1 MNVLTITGNPLG
13 LAGPSQYKELEN
25 VIVNVLAATLIN
37 EKVGSADDNSII
49 KKASSKRM
57 QQYPYPNPIKLL
69 SRGQK
74 ENKGEYLNAEMM
86 HQGIALPISDI

>member
-13 LAGPSQYKELEN
+13 LAGSSQYKELEN

-37 EKVGSADDNSII
+37 EKIGSADDNNMIS
-49 KKASSKRM
+49 KKSSKRM

-69 SRGQK
+69 SRG
-74 ENKGEYLNAEMM
+74 
-86 HQGIALPISDI
+86 